1 METKCVCERDYEK
14 EMEMI
19 VKLRKDEALILEQSE
34 RINRVFKGAIGPV
47 VKAVTCN
54 TVRISVIN

>member
-1 METKCVCERDYEK
+1 MCERDYEK

-19 VKLRKDEALILEQSE
+19 EKLRKDEALILEQSE